1 MAGNPP
7 GSYRLVRIAQ
17 DSWPVIVCDRSMLPE
32 DFQRSEPNGYVV
44 AVMLLHTLE
53 LLWIAPGDLLEFDP
67 CDIASLQESLN
78 ATNPLHEA
86 YKELLYFEELDYW
99 KQLLQGK
106 ALANELVKEAAKM
119 QDDGDGGV
127 PLGDN
132 AATKIGTLFKKTDSL
147 SAGPSEAER
156 NLERGFWQNRDV
168 DAEHDGEPKWGLE
181 TNPPDLATEP
191 ITDPTSGV
199 KSERSEEALE
209 TELEIVSILIG
220 KPYRIFQ
227 VVKARI
233 ERHPELFE
241 PVADWLNHG
250 EYHPFLVD
258 DGTPFVHLQGLILR
272 LQKAD
277 EVLRCGL
284 TFAIAGQVELAEL
297 QELAVR
303 KLRALHPYAPLQI
316 LQTAQ
321 VVFKAACGP
330 HRADAAMRALLEDH
344 LVDAFYDL
352 MRDEPGSLHMVMTEH
367 AALAER
373 VHARLAVAA
382 GEAKARE
389 QQAVVEDED
398 EEAA

>member
-78 ATNPLHEA
+78 ATNPLHQA
-86 YKELLYFEELDYW
+86 YKELLYLEELDYW

-132 AATKIGTLFKKTDSL
+132 AVGGSRKRKRGRRTAPTRQRSGHWSRRRVRTRSGTRGNPVNVDDEDADSL
-147 SAGPSEAER
+147 FAGPSEAER

-168 DAEHDGEPKWGLE
+168 DAEHDGEPEWGLE
-181 TNPPDLATEP
+181 TNPPDLAMEP

-199 KSERSEEALE
+199 KSEGSEEQMNVTLALMGN
-209 TELEIVSILIG
+209 SMILLPSAPRFAVQG
-220 KPYRIFQ
+220 RYQHSQSRSSRPYYVAVGF
-227 VVKARI
+227 
-233 ERHPELFE
+233 ERSMR
-241 PVADWLNHG
+241 VADWLN
-250 EYHPFLVD
+250 V
-258 DGTPFVHLQGLILR
+258 
-272 LQKAD
+272 
-277 EVLRCGL
+277 
-284 TFAIAGQVELAEL
+284 
-297 QELAVR
+297 
-303 KLRALHPYAPLQI
+303 
-316 LQTAQ
+316 
-321 VVFKAACGP
+321 
-330 HRADAAMRALLEDH
+330 
-344 LVDAFYDL
+344 
-352 MRDEPGSLHMVMTEH
+352 
-367 AALAER
+367 AALALC
-373 VHARLAVAA
+373 VFLLVSFAVLPESRSHRHYLST
-382 GEAKARE
+382 GLVLSVIMV
-389 QQAVVEDED
+389 Q
-398 EEAA
+398 

>member
-1 MAGNPP
+1 
-7 GSYRLVRIAQ
+7 
-17 DSWPVIVCDRSMLPE
+17 
-32 DFQRSEPNGYVV
+32 
-44 AVMLLHTLE
+44 
-53 LLWIAPGDLLEFDP
+53 
-67 CDIASLQESLN
+67 
-78 ATNPLHEA
+78 
-86 YKELLYFEELDYW
+86 
-99 KQLLQGK
+99 LLQGK

-132 AATKIGTLFKKTDSL
+132 AIGTLVKKTDSL
-147 SAGPSEAER
+147 FAGPSEAER

-168 DAEHDGEPKWGLE
+168 DAEHDGEPEWGLE
-181 TNPPDLATEP
+181 TNPPDLAMEP

-199 KSERSEEALE
+199 KSEGSEETRE

-233 ERHPELFE
+233 ERHAYLANGIEWSDKHGYFISNPTLSDKPEFFE
-241 PVADWLNHG
+241 PVADWLKHG

-284 TFAIAGQVELAEL
+284 TFAIAGQIELAEL

-373 VHARLAVAA
+373 VHARLAAAA

-389 QQAVVEDED
+389 QQAVVEDQD